1 MKQVRARAR
10 IQVLLATRDVML
22 KLAPVLVDVREL
34 LSKPLWTVETARV
47 ISCSIETAGLREAG
61 FEVTV
66 MPRVSE
72 VEAWEEA
79 ERLSKWPS

>member
-22 KLAPVLVDVREL
+22 KLAPVLVDVREP

-72 VEAWEEA
+72 AEAWEEA
-79 ERLSKWPS
+79 ERLSKCPP